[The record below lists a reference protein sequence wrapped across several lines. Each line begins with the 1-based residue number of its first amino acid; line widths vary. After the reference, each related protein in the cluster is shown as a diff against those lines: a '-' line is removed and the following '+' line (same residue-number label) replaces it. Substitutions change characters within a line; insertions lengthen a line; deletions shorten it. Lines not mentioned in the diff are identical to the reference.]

1 LNEEIMALLLHAENE
16 YHSAVMKAAREAEH
30 YAADRKK
37 KQHAYFEQ
45 LRREWERFEKSEN
58 EKLEKTLAEVEHKLE
73 KDTAQMKRQL
83 KASQEK
89 KAGQIS
95 ERLKEEVLS
104 LYGSR

>member
-1 LNEEIMALLLHAENE
+1 MALLLHAENE
-16 YHSAVMKAAREAEH
+16 YHSAVMKAVREAEH

-37 KQHAYFEQ
+37 RQSAYFEQ
-45 LRREWERFEKSEN
+45 LRREWERFEKAEN
-58 EKLEKTLAEVEHKLE
+58 GKLEKMLSEVEQKLE
-73 KDTAQMKRQL
+73 KDTAQLKRQL

-104 LYGSR
+104 IYGSR